1 MFLDKALLR
10 GSKFVEMDLRIMD
23 EWNQIPRHSK
33 FPIGSCVA
41 TTFGVGILV
50 GWRVEDDIHIIRSLW
65 KRSGPGSGVAFL
77 RRDCIHGV
85 VEAAVG
91 FDVQTTYGAGR
102 VLAYTRGGCNN
113 LNGKYFVKLN
123 GRLQNQVVEFHR
135 CQILSCQGATF
146 VPVTEH
152 IRAAALYRL
161 EILQYKAKLRET
173 MLNSPTACVRN
184 KGMWRNFSEYVDL
197 FATSFSK
204 AIAEDPDFDAE
215 FDKFFSHII
224 NLLDGKKDGDD
235 DSQTVNS
242 NNIVDTTIPSEPDTA
257 ESWNINDILAC
268 FFVDSKKS
276 ETPSSVN
283 EETVLHAQA
292 FDEAHESAMIFIRVL
307 TRTVTVAR
315 ASVPDRPRLHG
326 APPRGRRP
334 GGDIKRNTTIPA
346 RKDSAASGGHD
357 GVHVAA
363 GPRPGDTSPASPY
376 RRRNSHHAS
385 PDQALPVRPGHGR
398 SRGRS
403 VRLWTQPVQQRRP
416 WRRPRRPR
424 APHGHDGPRPTQPGR
439 HAEAPRPHDRARHHR
454 AVARRCPEGPARH
467 PDGHHA
473 RQAHGHDG
481 RQRRADGPGAG
492 PGQG

>member
-1 MFLDKALLR
+1 
-10 GSKFVEMDLRIMD
+10 MDLRIMD

-276 ETPSSVN
+276 ETPSSVK

-315 ASVPDRPRLHG
+315 ASVPDRPRLHIALAMIHEALLLVRQILQVQQKHTSKKLIEAWFRALKEISITFG
-326 APPRGRRP
+326 PLKQRAAVLGVQIAKKFKKHDNIAKRRILRFV
-334 GGDIKRNTTIPA
+334 DIIL
-346 RKDSAASGGHD
+346 
-357 GVHVAA
+357 
-363 GPRPGDTSPASPY
+363 GDTQLL
-376 RRRNSHHAS
+376 HALELV
-385 PDQALPVRPGHGR
+385 DWRQALSRIEIAIVRSGIIDDATCEQLH
-398 SRGRS
+398 RGVLMMVSCLCHKSGLIIFISHFHVTLLSTS
-403 VRLWTQPVQQRRP
+403 V
-416 WRRPRRPR
+416 
-424 APHGHDGPRPTQPGR
+424 
-439 HAEAPRPHDRARHHR
+439 
-454 AVARRCPEGPARH
+454 
-467 PDGHHA
+467 
-473 RQAHGHDG
+473 
-481 RQRRADGPGAG
+481 
-492 PGQG
+492 